1 VIIKPMIGGWEV
13 PAIESIQAI
22 ESRRI
27 ARLPVPGLLGD
38 LQQDLGTSSLAV
50 EIVGSLHGDEARD
63 TFLEEIRATFRA
75 GEPVTFV
82 ADITTATELEMV
94 MIETIEVTEVN
105 EWSDGFRYHIVLRE
119 YVEPPPPPGLLDDLG
134 TDLLDD
140 LLDAALGA
148 LDGLELP
155 DLLGAV
161 PSLGDPVAP
170 ILPVLD
176 GVEAAVSAIPDALGD
191 LLSTLSPSED
201 P

>member
-1 VIIKPMIGGWEV
+1 MIGGWEV

-50 EIVGSLHGDEARD
+50 EIIGSLHGDEARD
-63 TFLEEIRATFRA
+63 TFLEEIRAKFRA
-75 GEPVTFV
+75 GEPVSFV
-82 ADITTATELEMV
+82 ADITTATELETV

-105 EWSDGFRYHIVLRE
+105 EWADSFRYHIVLRE
-119 YVEPPPPPGLLDDLG
+119 DVEPPPPPGLLDDLG

-191 LLSTLSPSED
+191 LLSTLSPED

>member
-1 VIIKPMIGGWEV
+1 MIGGWEL

-27 ARLPVPGLLGD
+27 ARLPVPGLHGD
-38 LQQDLGTSSLAV
+38 LQQDLGASSLAV
-50 EIVGSLHGDEARD
+50 EIIGSLHGDEARD
-63 TFLEEIRATFRA
+63 AFLEEIRATFRA
-75 GEPVTFV
+75 GEPVSFV
-82 ADITTATELEMV
+82 ADITTATELETV

-105 EWSDGFRYHIVLRE
+105 EWSDSFRYHVVLRE
-119 YVEPPPPPGLLDDLG
+119 YVEPPPPPGLLDDLDTG
-134 TDLLDD
+134 LLDD
-140 LLDAALGA
+140 LQDAALGA

-176 GVEAAVSAIPDALGD
+176 GVEAAVGAIPDALGD
-191 LLSTLSPSED
+191 LLSTLTD
-201 P
+201 PGDP